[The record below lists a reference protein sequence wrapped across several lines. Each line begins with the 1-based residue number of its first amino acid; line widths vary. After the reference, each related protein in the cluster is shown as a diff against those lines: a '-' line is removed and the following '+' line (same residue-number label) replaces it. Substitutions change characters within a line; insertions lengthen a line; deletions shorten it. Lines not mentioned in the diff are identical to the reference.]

1 MRVRIPKPA
10 AVELA
15 ARYRARAE
23 AERRL
28 VDFLAGIVLVKGLRL
43 EDVTGFDDVA
53 GELLL
58 QPRDGDGVG
67 AVEGGTDPVV
77 AGVDGVQANESRRLR
92 VAPRE

>member
-1 MRVRIPKPA
+1 MTQPKLVAEVPVLCRIRIPKSA
-10 AVELA
+10 AQELA

-53 GELLL
+53 GELLIE
-58 QPRDGDGVG
+58 PPTE
-67 AVEGGTDPVV
+67 A
-77 AGVDGVQANESRRLR
+77 
-92 VAPRE
+92 

>member
-1 MRVRIPKPA
+1 MRVRIPKAA

-28 VDFLAGIVLVKGLRL
+28 VDFLAGVALAKGIKL
-43 EDVTGFDDVA
+43 EDVEGFDDVT

-58 QPRDGDGVG
+58 KDKP
-67 AVEGGTDPVV
+67 
-77 AGVDGVQANESRRLR
+77 
-92 VAPRE
+92 

>member
-28 VDFLAGIVLVKGLRL
+28 VDFLAGVVLTKGLRL
-43 EDVTGFDDVA
+43 EDVEGFDDVTN
-53 GELLL
+53 ELLL
-58 QPRDGDGVG
+58 RD
-67 AVEGGTDPVV
+67 E
-77 AGVDGVQANESRRLR
+77 
-92 VAPRE
+92 

>member
-1 MRVRIPKPA
+1 VRVRIPKAA

-28 VDFLAGIVLVKGLRL
+28 VDFLAGVALARGVKL
-43 EDVTGFDDVA
+43 EDVEGFDDVT

-58 QPRDGDGVG
+58 KDKP
-67 AVEGGTDPVV
+67 
-77 AGVDGVQANESRRLR
+77 
-92 VAPRE
+92 

>member
-1 MRVRIPKPA
+1 MRVRIPKAA

-28 VDFLAGIVLVKGLRL
+28 VDFLAGVALARGVKL
-43 EDVTGFDDVA
+43 EDVEGFDDVT

-58 QPRDGDGVG
+58 KDKP
-67 AVEGGTDPVV
+67 
-77 AGVDGVQANESRRLR
+77 
-92 VAPRE
+92 